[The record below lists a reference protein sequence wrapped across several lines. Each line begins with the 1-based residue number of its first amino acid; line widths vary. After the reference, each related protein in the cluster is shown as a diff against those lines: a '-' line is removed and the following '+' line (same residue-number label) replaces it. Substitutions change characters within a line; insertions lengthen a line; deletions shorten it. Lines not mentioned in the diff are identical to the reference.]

1 MPTALVNGTKLY
13 YIQTGKGADV
23 VLVHGLASNVAFWY
37 SGTILPLRHQ
47 YRVTAYDLRGH
58 GYSSMPHSGYT
69 HMHMAEDLLDLADH
83 LKLGRF
89 HLVGHSFGGLVSLSF
104 AVRHP
109 NRLRSLTLADVPIS
123 GISPD
128 RPSWWHV
135 LLKALRDLGI
145 TVRENEPYPEL
156 QILEELARPQVR
168 SLIQGSMPMLA
179 HSPYY
184 WGRGFKRTAKRW
196 LELLNSTTARED
208 IRLRKVPFEELRGI
222 ELPTLVIYGSES
234 MWKSSGEILRE
245 CLPNLNSV
253 YVENAGHSHPWEKPE
268 RFLQNWRRFISAI
281 DERSQYMGRD
291 RRKHKRFKLR
301 FPVNLREIGDTCYP
315 AATLDVSKQGLLIES
330 SRQLRVDREVEIIA
344 ILNEDGQRIASRGR
358 VVWMEREETGSD
370 YRFGIELFDGSQS
383 WENLL
388 GE

>member
-13 YIQTGKGADV
+13 YIRTGKGADV

-58 GYSSMPHSGYT
+58 GYSGMPHSGYT
-69 HMHMAEDLLDLADH
+69 HKHMAEDLLGLADC

-104 AVRHP
+104 ALRHP
-109 NRLRSLTLADVPIS
+109 KRLRSLTLADVPIS

-128 RPSWWHV
+128 RPSWWHG
-135 LLKALRDLGI
+135 LLETLRDLGI

-168 SLIQGSMPMLA
+168 SLIQGRMRIFTHL
-179 HSPYY
+179 PYY
-184 WGRGFKRTAKRW
+184 WGRGSKRTAKRW
-196 LELLNSTTARED
+196 LELLNTTTARED
-208 IRLRKVPFEELRGI
+208 IRLREISAEELRRI
-222 ELPTLVIYGSES
+222 ELPTLMIYGSES
-234 MWKSSGEILRE
+234 MWRSSGKILRE
-245 CLPNLNSV
+245 CLPNLNTV
-253 YVENAGHSHPWEKPE
+253 YVENAGHCHPWEKPE

-281 DERSQYMGRD
+281 DARGQYLGRD
-291 RRKHKRFKLR
+291 RRRHKRFKLR
-301 FPVNLREIGDTCYP
+301 FPLSLREIGDTSYR
-315 AATLDVSKQGLLIES
+315 AATLDVSRGGLLIES
-330 SRQLRVDREVEIIA
+330 SRQLRMDREVEITA
-344 ILNEDGQRIASRGR
+344 ILNEDDQRIVSRGR

-370 YRFGIELFDGSQS
+370 YRFGIELFDGGQA

-388 GE
+388 AE